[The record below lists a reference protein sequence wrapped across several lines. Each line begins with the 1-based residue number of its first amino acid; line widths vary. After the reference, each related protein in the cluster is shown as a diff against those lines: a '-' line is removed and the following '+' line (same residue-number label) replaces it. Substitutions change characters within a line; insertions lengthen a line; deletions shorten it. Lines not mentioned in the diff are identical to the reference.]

1 MCGFN
6 GSCNY
11 VKSLRHGTG
20 GWEVEEQL
28 FKKPH
33 NEPAVQHEI
42 LFGGRMLIATRNA
55 FYVYE
60 DVELIQTVPVEAAIE
75 EVLKIPRGLLIRLSN
90 QTVKV
95 FVEDSDEVTFVAK
108 GGISLE
114 LDEGEQVSR
123 MQLTHSN

>member
-1 MCGFN
+1 
-6 GSCNY
+6 
-11 VKSLRHGTG
+11 
-20 GWEVEEQL
+20 
-28 FKKPH
+28 
-33 NEPAVQHEI
+33 
-42 LFGGRMLIATRNA
+42 MLIATRNA

-60 DVELIQTVPVEAAIE
+60 DVELIQTVPVEAVIE
-75 EVLKIPRGLLIRLSN
+75 EVLKIPRGLLIRLAN